1 MGESRKELSAVLEQ
15 IRHGQEVFS
24 ALSRSGYGLARSVG
38 PESQVE
44 TLQQSPAEIV
54 RDKYRDNERLL
65 NATTC
70 SAELRPRTRLKTLWP
85 PAAACLG
92 VSAVLV
98 LLALH
103 LARKASSGKGAASSD
118 LDGSR

>member
-1 MGESRKELSAVLEQ
+1 MGNPNHSDLMQQVRA
-15 IRHGQEVFS
+15 GQAVFS
-24 ALSRSGYGLARSVG
+24 ELLRSGYGLSRSVG

-54 RDKYRDNERLL
+54 RDKYRNNERLL

-70 SAELRPRTRLKTLWP
+70 SAELRPRTRLNTLRL

-92 VSAVLV
+92 LSAALV